1 PLQVEDSNV
10 LPNESEKSIIS
21 KRKYSRT
28 VKRKKKGC
36 ANVLTQPHFA
46 MSDFSPILVL
56 QIKICI
62 KPDRHGKGSNKI

>member
-36 ANVLTQPHFA
+36 ANVLTQPL
-46 MSDFSPILVL
+46 PISILLNYFFFLKTTAV
-56 QIKICI
+56 
-62 KPDRHGKGSNKI
+62 RAGM

>member
-1 PLQVEDSNV
+1 IYAYWAIYKPLQVEDSNV

-36 ANVLTQPHFA
+36 ANVLTQPLLCFGDI
-46 MSDFSPILVL
+46 SWI
-56 QIKICI
+56 
-62 KPDRHGKGSNKI
+62 